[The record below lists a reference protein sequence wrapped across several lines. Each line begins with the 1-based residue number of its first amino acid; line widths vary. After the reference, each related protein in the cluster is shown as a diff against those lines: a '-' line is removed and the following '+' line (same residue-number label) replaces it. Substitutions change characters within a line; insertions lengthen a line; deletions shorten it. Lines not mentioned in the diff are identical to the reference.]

1 MNGCG
6 EEEECECAQGAR
18 LSQLEQ
24 NKSHSE
30 VLTLRQPE
38 DQWSLLVDGAPEILR
53 GSSTKNT
60 SIAPLIVL
68 YY

>member
-1 MNGCG
+1 M
-6 EEEECECAQGAR
+6 
-18 LSQLEQ
+18 SQLEQ

-38 DQWSLLVDGAPEILR
+38 DQWPLLVDGAPEILR